1 MAVRRLI
8 VEECE
13 FLQGFP
19 RSYTAVPHRGKPAAD
34 GPRYK
39 SLGNSWAAPCVAW
52 IGRRID
58 EAQHQHIEENMTRKL
73 SAHGRVQHT
82 YTLFDVMCASPI
94 EPLPEP
100 KRRHQLTRM
109 YGGLAAIEKG
119 AAPTPDDWAVLS
131 DCVNLMETLVLSG
144 IVADADGLVMD
155 GITALAMTGRRAVK
169 GGQIRLDGP
178 GIVAMRSLLEDYAAL
193 LEVLPA
199 RTVIDCH
206 RKTERRLR
214 EIMKGKRAAHD
225 VEIIQAGAMA

>member
-1 MAVRRLI
+1 
-8 VEECE
+8 
-13 FLQGFP
+13 
-19 RSYTAVPHRGKPAAD
+19 
-34 GPRYK
+34 
-39 SLGNSWAAPCVAW
+39 
-52 IGRRID
+52 
-58 EAQHQHIEENMTRKL
+58 MTRKT
-73 SAHGRVQHT
+73 STHGRKFKPRYT
-82 YTLFDVMCASPI
+82 YSLLDVIAASAT

-109 YGGLAAIEKG
+109 YGGLAAIERG
-119 AAPTPDDWAVLS
+119 EHPSRDDWSVLS
-131 DCVNLMETLVLSG
+131 DCTNLMETFVLSG

-155 GITALAMTGRRAVK
+155 GITALAMAGRRAVK

-206 RKTERRLR
+206 RKTERRIR
-214 EIMKGKRAAHD
+214 EILAGKRAAHD